1 MPKMTSAELEARV
14 AELEAENA
22 RLRSVETTEVSGA
35 QAAPVT
41 AEKRRGRGRGRTV
54 AAVVLVVIGLLLA
67 PVAVVAGWARLE
79 LVDTDRFVATFAPL
93 AEDPEVQE
101 YVSDQVTAAIER
113 QVDIPQLTADL
124 FDGLRALDLP
134 PRAEAALGLL
144 EAPATQGLQ
153 SLVADVVDRLVASD
167 AFADIW
173 RTALQ
178 TTHTQFVAAMQG
190 DPDAMLEIGGDGTLS
205 VQIGPIIEAVKERL
219 SERGVGFADAIPVVE
234 QSIVVAQGDAF
245 VLVSTLYAIAV
256 GIGTWLPWVALA
268 FLVAGVL
275 VAKRRSTAFVWTA
288 GGFALVMALLAA
300 GFEIGKVVFVATLSP
315 SIIPGD
321 AAEVIY
327 AQLTELMRSTTVAL
341 LVLALFAALIAW
353 VAGPWAPARSL
364 RGFAGSGFAA
374 LRRAGDKHGLS
385 TGSFGH
391 WLDRSHGLIAGAIA
405 LIAAAVILLNRPVTT
420 ASVVTTVLLALL
432 VLLILEVLRR
442 PVDEPEEA
450 VGEPNE
456 ADAAAPATEPAT
468 EAAADGEAGT
478 DAEAVDDAEVPTG
491 GRSGPS

>member
-1 MPKMTSAELEARV
+1 MPKMTSAELEARI

-22 RLRSVETTEVSGA
+22 RLRSVETTEVPGA
-35 QAAPVT
+35 PAAPVV
-41 AEKRRGRGRGRTV
+41 AEKRRGRGRTIG
-54 AAVVLVVIGLLLA
+54 AVVLVVIGLLLA

-79 LVDTDRFVATFAPL
+79 LVDTDRFVQTFAPL
-93 AEDPEVQE
+93 ADDPEVQE
-101 YVSDQVTAAIER
+101 FVSDQVTAAIER
-113 QVDIPQLTADL
+113 EVDIPQLTADL
-124 FDGLRALDLP
+124 FDGIRALDLP

-153 SLVADVVDRLVASD
+153 SLVADVVHRLVSSE

-178 TTHTQFVAAMQG
+178 TTHTQFVAAVQG

-219 SERGVGFADAIPVVE
+219 SERGVGFADAIPVIE
-234 QSIVVAQGDAF
+234 QSIVIAQGDAF
-245 VLVSTLYAIAV
+245 VLVSTMYALAV

-275 VAKRRSTAFVWTA
+275 VAKRRSKAFVWTA
-288 GGFALVMALLAA
+288 GGFAFVMALLAA
-300 GFEIGKVVFVATLSP
+300 GFEIGKVVVIAALSP

-321 AAEVIY
+321 AASVIY
-327 AQLTELMRSTTVAL
+327 AQLTEAMRSTTVAL
-341 LVLALFAALIAW
+341 LVLGLFAALIAW

-391 WLDRSHGLIAGAIA
+391 ALDRSHGLIAGAIA

-432 VLLILEVLRR
+432 ALLILEVLRR
-442 PVDEPEEA
+442 PVDEPEGVDAAESAPEVGDESAGVDAAEA
-450 VGEPNE
+450 EAE
-456 ADAAAPATEPAT
+456 ADEDEPDT
-468 EAAADGEAGT
+468 VLTGE
-478 DAEAVDDAEVPTG
+478 
-491 GRSGPS
+491 GRS

>member
-1 MPKMTSAELEARV
+1 MPKMTSAELEARI

-22 RLRSVETTEVSGA
+22 RLRSVETTEVSGVPVA
-35 QAAPVT
+35 TVAA
-41 AEKRRGRGRGRTV
+41 ERRRGRGRGRTV
-54 AAVVLVVIGLLLA
+54 GAVVLVVIGLLLA

-79 LVDTDRFVATFAPL
+79 LVDTDRFVETFAPL

-101 YVSDQVTAAIER
+101 FVSDQVTAAIEE
-113 QVDIPQLTADL
+113 QVDIPQLTADV

-134 PRAEAALGLL
+134 PRAETALGLL

-153 SLVADVVDRLVASD
+153 TLVADVVHRLVSSE

-173 RTALQ
+173 RTALR
-178 TTHTQFVAAMQG
+178 TTHTQFVAAVQG

-219 SERGVGFADAIPVVE
+219 SERGVGFADAIPVIE

-245 VLVSTLYAIAV
+245 VLVSTMYALAV

-275 VAKRRSTAFVWTA
+275 VAKNRSKAFVWTA
-288 GGFALVMALLAA
+288 GSFAFVMALLAA
-300 GFEIGKVVFVATLSP
+300 GFEIGKVVFIATISP

-327 AQLTELMRSTTVAL
+327 AQLTEAMRSTTVAL
-341 LVLALFAALIAW
+341 LVLGLFAALIAW

-374 LRRAGDKHGLS
+374 LRRAGDRHGLS
-385 TGSFGH
+385 TGAFGH
-391 WLDRSHGLIAGAIA
+391 ALDRSHGLIAGGIA
-405 LIAAAVILLNRPVTT
+405 VIAAAVILLNRPVTT
-420 ASVVTTVLLALL
+420 ASVVTTVLVALLALL
-432 VLLILEVLRR
+432 VLEVLRR
-442 PVDEPEEA
+442 PVDEGGEA
-450 VGEPNE
+450 GSPDEG
-456 ADAAAPATEPAT
+456 ADAGDT
-468 EAAADGEAGT
+468 DVIDAGT
-478 DAEAVDDAEVPTG
+478 DAEDAGAPEAGDAEASDDALESQ
-491 GRSGPS
+491 GRS

>member
-1 MPKMTSAELEARV
+1 MPKMTSAELEARI

-22 RLRSVETTEVSGA
+22 RLRSVETTEVIGTP
-35 QAAPVT
+35 AAPVA
-41 AEKRRGRGRGRTV
+41 AETRRGRGRGRTIG
-54 AAVVLVVIGLLLA
+54 AVVLVVIGLLLA
-67 PVAVVAGWARLE
+67 PAAVVAGWARLE
-79 LVDTDRFVATFAPL
+79 LVDTDRFVETFAPL
-93 AEDPEVQE
+93 AEDPAVQD
-101 YVSDQVTAAIER
+101 YVSDQVTAAIEE
-113 QVDIPQLTADL
+113 QVDIPQLTADV

-134 PRAEAALGLL
+134 PRAESALGLL

-153 SLVADVVDRLVASD
+153 TLVADVVHRLVSSD

-173 RTALQ
+173 RTALR
-178 TTHTQFVAAMQG
+178 TTHTQFVAAVQG

-234 QSIVVAQGDAF
+234 QSIVIAQDDAF
-245 VLVSTLYAIAV
+245 VLVSTMYALAV

-275 VAKRRSTAFVWTA
+275 VAKRRSKAFVWTA
-288 GGFALVMALLAA
+288 GGFAFVMALLAA
-300 GFEIGKVVFVATLSP
+300 GFEIGKVVFIATISP

-327 AQLTELMRSTTVAL
+327 AQLTEAMRSTTVAL
-341 LVLALFAALIAW
+341 LVLGLFAALIAW

-374 LRRAGDKHGLS
+374 LRRAGDRHGLS
-385 TGSFGH
+385 TGAFGH
-391 WLDRSHGLIAGAIA
+391 ALDRSHGLIAGAIA
-405 LIAAAVILLNRPVTT
+405 VIAAAVILLNRPVTT
-420 ASVVTTVLLALL
+420 GSVVTTVLVALL
-432 VLLILEVLRR
+432 ALLILEILRR
-442 PVDEPEEA
+442 PIDEPESADATEPEPEA
-450 VGEPNE
+450 ADETEAGEDSEP
-456 ADAAAPATEPAT
+456 ADAAEIPA
-468 EAAADGEAGT
+468 
-478 DAEAVDDAEVPTG
+478 G

>member
-35 QAAPVT
+35 PAVPAA

-67 PVAVVAGWARLE
+67 PVAVVAAWARLE

-134 PRAEAALGLL
+134 PRAADALGLL

-178 TTHTQFVAAMQG
+178 TTHTQFVAAVQG

-245 VLVSTLYAIAV
+245 VLVSTLYSLAV

-275 VAKRRSTAFVWTA
+275 VAKRRSKAFVWTA
-288 GGFALVMALLAA
+288 GGFAFVMALLAA
-300 GFEIGKVVFVATLSP
+300 GFEIGKIVFIATISP
-315 SIIPGD
+315 SIIPGG

-327 AQLTELMRSTTVAL
+327 AQLTEAMRSTTVAL
-341 LVLALFAALIAW
+341 LVLGLFAALIAW

-374 LRRAGDKHGLS
+374 LRRAGDRHGLS

-391 WLDRSHGLIAGAIA
+391 ALDRSHGLIAGAIA
-405 LIAAAVILLNRPVTT
+405 VIAAAVILLNRPVTT
-420 ASVVTTVLLALL
+420 SSVVTTVLLALL
-432 VLLILEVLRR
+432 ALLILEVLRR
-442 PVDEPEEA
+442 PVDEPVEA
-450 VGEPNE
+450 AAEPNE
-456 ADAAAPATEPAT
+456 ADAAEPAP
-468 EAAADGEAGT
+468 EAADDVEAG
-478 DAEAVDDAEVPTG
+478 DDSEADDDAEVPTG